1 MTHWAARYIGRPHS
15 PAGEGPDAFS
25 CWGLIRHV
33 FSRERGVDFPAVQ
46 VGDEIRG
53 EPVNVQAIKASA
65 RASGFRRLEQ
75 SVAPAD
81 GDIVIMRSAIR
92 LHCGLVLRVNGGIRV
107 LHSSHERGVVLE
119 HWRDAVA
126 GMSVELWGH
135 REN

>member
-15 PAGEGPDAFS
+15 RAGEGPDAFS
-25 CWGLIRHV
+25 CWGLVRSV
-33 FSRERGVDFPAVQ
+33 FARERGIAFPQ
-46 VGDEIRG
+46 LEVGDDIRG
-53 EPVNVQAIKASA
+53 DGANVQAIKASA
-65 RASGFRRLEQ
+65 RASGFRRLDQ

-81 GDIVIMRSAIR
+81 GDIVVMRSEIR

-126 GMSVELWGH
+126 GMSVELWGV
-135 REN
+135 RDA